1 MAKKKTPKKTPV
13 RKPVDKPRYVTSLAA
28 IGREFDFAPETIS
41 RRWKDGGMPI
51 EPDGRYDLV
60 SIGVWV
66 GARRGGKGESEENP
80 LTGPSLRK
88 KEVDVEIKEE
98 ELINRRRRN
107 ALAAGDYVQRASVD
121 RLFANLFS
129 FVRDELT
136 RIPMELKASFP
147 KNVRNDLVEQLRVR
161 LNLVLTTIK
170 RQSSKIEE
178 LHLKND

>member
-1 MAKKKTPKKTPV
+1 M
-13 RKPVDKPRYVTSLAA
+13 
-28 IGREFDFAPETIS
+28 
-41 RRWKDGGMPI
+41 
-51 EPDGRYDLV
+51 
-60 SIGVWV
+60 
-66 GARRGGKGESEENP
+66 
-80 LTGPSLRK
+80 
-88 KEVDVEIKEE
+88 
-98 ELINRRRRN
+98 
-107 ALAAGDYVQRASVD
+107 QRASVD